1 MHRSKKVCVKSTI
14 IQLVESPRWSKL
26 VFLILLDF
34 CIFPVLIWLCY
45 ALRQF
50 NLGADVVPNI
60 AFGSLWVSGIA
71 VLSLLL
77 CGVYRFIVRT
87 YNEVFMVKLGLAT
100 LLSVV
105 GLYAL
110 AYFSH
115 AFIPTSIPLMFGFFM
130 FAWVWFSR
138 GFIRFLVHSY
148 LHADIH
154 KKRVAIY
161 GAGYA
166 GQQVAAA
173 LSRSDEHLPL
183 FFIDDATSL
192 SGQILGG
199 LQVYDAK
206 TALKVMAK
214 RKVDEILIALPS
226 VSRPRKS
233 EIIQLLEP
241 AHLKITEI
249 PGLTKLVDG
258 EIRISDIQEVDIID
272 LLGRDPV
279 PPIQELLAKNIQDKV
294 VMVTGAGGSI
304 GSELCRQ
311 IIKNK
316 PTKLIIYEL
325 TEFALYSIDK
335 ELNLKSQIEII
346 PILGTVLDQAK
357 LERILEQYAV
367 QTVYHAAAYKHVP
380 LVECNPLAGLKN
392 NAIGTAFSLN
402 AAVKK
407 GVETFVLI
415 STDKAVR
422 PTNVMGASK
431 RMAELYCQ
439 AMAEAQSQTQVS
451 IVRFGNVLGSSGS
464 VVPLFKQ
471 QIAKGGPITVTHPD
485 VTRYFMTIP
494 EASQLV
500 IQAGALGQGGDV
512 FLLDMGDPVRIQDLA
527 RQMIAL
533 SGLKYRATDSDIGD
547 IGIEYSGLRPGEKL
561 YEELLIDHDNTE
573 ITQHSRILRSFEKHY
588 PLHQLIEV
596 FEKMNSLTAID
607 EDIDWALKQLEYYVD
622 GYQRGKEIKVN

>member
-1 MHRSKKVCVKSTI
+1 MKSI
-14 IQLVESPRWSKL
+14 VIPLVESPRAAKL
-26 VFLILLDF
+26 AFLVILDF
-34 CIFPVLIWLCY
+34 CVFPVLIWLCY
-45 ALRQF
+45 AIRQF
-50 NLGADVVPNI
+50 DLGAEVVPNI
-60 AFGSLWVSGIA
+60 PFGSLWVSAIA
-71 VLSLLL
+71 VILLFVF
-77 CGVYRFIVRT
+77 GVYRFIVRT

-100 LLSVV
+100 FLAVA

-110 AYFSH
+110 AYLTD
-115 AFIPTSIPLMFGFFM
+115 AFIPTSIPLMFGFMM
-130 FAWVWFSR
+130 FAWIWLSR
-138 GFIRFLVHSY
+138 GVIRFLVRAYTHSNT
-148 LHADIH
+148 LR
-154 KKRVAIY
+154 KRVAIY

-166 GQQVAAA
+166 GQQVAAT
-173 LSRSDEHLPL
+173 LQRSDEHTAV
-183 FFIDDATSL
+183 FFLDDNPSL
-192 SGQILGG
+192 ARQMIGG
-199 LQVYDAK
+199 LRVYAPKDALAQLEK
-206 TALKVMAK
+206 QQI
-214 RKVDEILIALPS
+214 DEILIALPS
-226 VSRPRKS
+226 VGRSRKS
-233 EIIQLLEP
+233 EIVKFLEP

-258 EIRISDIQEVDIID
+258 EIRVSDIQEVDIID

-279 PPIQELLAKNIQDKV
+279 PPVAELLEKNIKDKV

-311 IIKNK
+311 IIKNQ
-316 PTKLIIYEL
+316 PQKLVIYEL

-335 ELNLKSQIEII
+335 ELRLASNIEII

-357 LERILEQYAV
+357 LERIIEQYAV

-380 LVECNPLAGLKN
+380 LVECNPIAGLKN

-402 AAVKK
+402 AAVKN

-439 AMAEAQSQTQVS
+439 AMAEAQDQTQIS

-485 VTRYFMTIP
+485 VTRFFMTIP

-500 IQAGALGQGGDV
+500 IQAGALGHGGDV
-512 FLLDMGDPVRIQDLA
+512 FLLDMGEPVRIQDLA

-533 SGLKYRATDSDIGD
+533 SGLKVREADSQDGD
-547 IGIEYSGLRPGEKL
+547 IEIQYSGLRPGEKL
-561 YEELLIDHDNTE
+561 YEELLIDADNTE
-573 ITQHSRILRSFEKHY
+573 VTQHSRILRSYEKMY
-588 PLHQLIEV
+588 PLDELLQV
-596 FEKMNSLTAID
+596 FERFNDLTAVQS
-607 EDIDWALKQLEYYVD
+607 DIDWALSQLEHYVD
-622 GYQRGKEIKVN
+622 GYQRGKEVKVN

>member
-1 MHRSKKVCVKSTI
+1 MKSTI

-50 NLGADVVPNI
+50 DLGADVVPNI

-407 GVETFVLI
+407 GVETFVLM
-415 STDKAVR
+415 STAKAVR
-422 PTNVMGASK
+422 PTNVRGASK

-533 SGLKYRATDSDIGD
+533 SGLKYRATDSEIGD

-573 ITQHSRILRSFEKHY
+573 ITEHSRILRSFEKHY
-588 PLHQLIEV
+588 PLQQLIEV

>member
-1 MHRSKKVCVKSTI
+1 MKSI
-14 IQLVESPRWSKL
+14 IEPAVESPRSVKL
-26 VFLILLDF
+26 AFLMVLDF
-34 CIFPVLIWLCY
+34 CVFPVLLWLCY
-45 ALRQF
+45 AIRQF
-50 NLGADVVPNI
+50 DLGAEVVPNL
-60 AFGSLWVSGIA
+60 AFGSVWASVIA
-71 VLSLLL
+71 VVSLFIF
-77 CGVYRFIVRT
+77 GVYRFIVRT
-87 YNEVFMVKLGLAT
+87 YSELFMVKLGLGTSLTVA
-100 LLSVV
+100 

-110 AYFSH
+110 AYFTD
-115 AFIPTSIPLMFGFFM
+115 AFIPTSIPLMFGFLM

-138 GFIRFLVHSY
+138 GFIRFIVRSY
-148 LHADIH
+148 LQADIQ

-161 GAGYA
+161 GAGNA
-166 GQQVAAA
+166 GQQIAAA
-173 LSRSDEHLPL
+173 LYNSDEHLPVL
-183 FFIDDATSL
+183 FIDDDPSL
-192 SGQILGG
+192 TGQQLGR
-199 LQVYDAK
+199 LKVYDADS
-206 TALKVMAK
+206 ALKLLAK
-214 RKVDEILIALPS
+214 KNVDEILIALPS
-226 VSRPRKS
+226 VGRMRKS
-233 EIIQLLEP
+233 EIVKFLEP
-241 AHLKITEI
+241 AHIKITEI

-258 EIRISDIQEVDIID
+258 EIRVSDIQEVDIID

-279 PPIQELLAKNIQDKV
+279 PPVPELLAKNIQDKMV
-294 VMVTGAGGSI
+294 LVTGAGGSI

-311 IIKNK
+311 IVKNK
-316 PTKLIIYEL
+316 PKALVIYEL

-335 ELNLKSQIEII
+335 ELRLNNDVTII
-346 PILGTVLDQAK
+346 PILGSVLDQAK
-357 LERILEQYAV
+357 LERVMEQYRV

-402 AAVKK
+402 AAVKT

-439 AMAEAQSQTQVS
+439 AMAEAQDQTQIS

-471 QIAKGGPITVTHPD
+471 QIAKGGPITVTHPE

-512 FLLDMGDPVRIQDLA
+512 FLLDMGEPVRIQDLA

-533 SGLKYRATDSDIGD
+533 SGLKVRETGSQEGD
-547 IGIEYSGLRPGEKL
+547 IEIQYSGLRPGEKL
-561 YEELLIDHDNTE
+561 YEELLIDADNTE
-573 ITQHSRILRSFEKHY
+573 VTQHSRILRSYEKMY
-588 PLHQLIEV
+588 PLDELLLV
-596 FEKMNSLTAID
+596 FERMHDLTAIQS
-607 EDIDWALKQLEYYVD
+607 DIDWALAQLEHYVD
-622 GYQRGKEIKVN
+622 GYVRGKEVKVN

>member
-1 MHRSKKVCVKSTI
+1 MIVPFAAA
-14 IQLVESPRWSKL
+14 PRHLKQS
-26 VFLILLDF
+26 FLIALDF
-34 CIFPVLIWLCY
+34 MVFPILIWLCY
-45 ALRQF
+45 ALRAF
-50 NLGADVVPNI
+50 NLGTEVVPNL
-60 AFGSLWVSGIA
+60 AFGSLWVSFLA
-71 VLSLLL
+71 VLALLI
-77 CGVYRFIVRT
+77 CGVYSFIVRT
-87 YNEVFMVKLGLAT
+87 FNEVFIAKLALAT
-100 LLSVV
+100 TLTVV
-105 GLYAL
+105 GLYAM
-110 AYFSH
+110 AYWTH
-115 AFIPTSIPLMFGFFM
+115 AFIPTSIPFMFGFLMFM
-130 FAWVWFSR
+130 WVWFSR
-138 GFIRFLVHSY
+138 VIIRSVVKSNLQS
-148 LHADIH
+148 DIPR
-154 KKRVAIY
+154 KRVAIY

-166 GQQVAAA
+166 GQQVAAT
-173 LSRSDEHLPL
+173 LYRSDEHLPI
-183 FFIDDATSL
+183 FFIDDDASL
-192 SGQILGG
+192 SGQMMGG
-199 LQVYDAK
+199 LKVYNP
-206 TALKVMAK
+206 TYALNLLSKQN
-214 RKVDEILIALPS
+214 VDEILIALPS
-226 VSRPRKS
+226 VGRMRKS
-233 EIIQLLEP
+233 EIIKFLEP
-241 AHLKITEI
+241 AHLKIIEI
-249 PGLTKLVDG
+249 PGLTRLVDG

-279 PPIQELLAKNIQDKV
+279 PPIQELLAKNIQNKV

-316 PTKLIIYEL
+316 PNKLVIYEL
-325 TEFALYSIDK
+325 TEFALYAIDK
-335 ELNLKSQIEII
+335 ELNLSSDIEII
-346 PILGTVLDQAK
+346 PILGTVLDQRK
-357 LERILEQYAV
+357 LERVIEQYQV

-392 NAIGTAFSLN
+392 NSIGTAFSLN

-439 AMAEAQSQTQVS
+439 AMAEAQNQTQVS

-512 FLLDMGDPVRIQDLA
+512 FLLDMGEPVRIQDLA
-527 RQMIAL
+527 RQMISL
-533 SGLKYRATDSDIGD
+533 SGLKVREESSNNGD
-547 IGIEYSGLRPGEKL
+547 IAIQYSGLRPGEKL
-561 YEELLIDHDNTE
+561 YEELLIDHEDTE

-588 PLHQLIEV
+588 PLDELVEI
-596 FEKMNSLTAID
+596 FERLNALTAID
-607 EDIDWALKQLEYYVD
+607 SDVDWALAQLEHYVD

>member
-1 MHRSKKVCVKSTI
+1 MKSI
-14 IQLVESPRWSKL
+14 VIPLVESPRAAKL
-26 VFLILLDF
+26 AFLVILDF
-34 CIFPVLIWLCY
+34 CVFPVLIWLCY
-45 ALRQF
+45 AIRQF
-50 NLGADVVPNI
+50 DLGAEVVPNI
-60 AFGSLWVSGIA
+60 PFGSLWVSAIA
-71 VLSLLL
+71 VILLFVF
-77 CGVYRFIVRT
+77 GVYRFIVRT

-100 LLSVV
+100 FLAVA

-110 AYFSH
+110 AYLTD
-115 AFIPTSIPLMFGFFM
+115 AFIPTSIPLMFGFMM

-138 GFIRFLVHSY
+138 GIIRFIVRSY
-148 LHADIH
+148 VQAGIP
-154 KKRVAIY
+154 KKRIAIY
-161 GAGYA
+161 GAGNA
-166 GQQVAAA
+166 GQQVAAT
-173 LSRSDEHLPL
+173 LNRSNEHLPL
-183 FFIDDATSL
+183 LFIDDNPSL
-192 SGQILGG
+192 SGQNIGG
-199 LQVYDAK
+199 IDVYLPE
-206 TALKVMAK
+206 TALKCFGK
-214 RKVDEILIALPS
+214 LRIDEILIALPS
-226 VSRPRKS
+226 VERSRKS
-233 EIIQLLEP
+233 EIVKFLEP

-258 EIRISDIQEVDIID
+258 EIRVSDIQEVDIID

-279 PPIQELLAKNIQDKV
+279 PPVAELLEKNIKDKV

-311 IIKNK
+311 IIKNQ
-316 PTKLIIYEL
+316 PQKLVIYEL

-335 ELNLKSQIEII
+335 ELRLASNIEII

-357 LERILEQYAV
+357 LERIIEQYAV

-380 LVECNPLAGLKN
+380 LVECNPIAGLKN

-402 AAVKK
+402 AAVKN

-439 AMAEAQSQTQVS
+439 AMAEAQDQTQIS

-485 VTRYFMTIP
+485 VTRFFMTIP

-500 IQAGALGQGGDV
+500 IQAGALGHGGDV
-512 FLLDMGDPVRIQDLA
+512 FLLDMGEPVRIQDLA

-533 SGLKYRATDSDIGD
+533 SGLKVREADSQDGD
-547 IGIEYSGLRPGEKL
+547 IEIQYSGLRPGEKL
-561 YEELLIDHDNTE
+561 YEELLIDADNTE
-573 ITQHSRILRSFEKHY
+573 VTQHSRILRSYEKMY
-588 PLHQLIEV
+588 PLDELLQV
-596 FEKMNSLTAID
+596 FERFNDLTAVQSD
-607 EDIDWALKQLEYYVD
+607 LDWALSQLEHYVD
-622 GYQRGKEIKVN
+622 GYQRGKEVKVN

>member
-1 MHRSKKVCVKSTI
+1 MKSI
-14 IQLVESPRWSKL
+14 IEPAVESPRSVKL
-26 VFLILLDF
+26 AFLVVLDF
-34 CIFPVLIWLCY
+34 CVFPVLLWLCY
-45 ALRQF
+45 AIRQF
-50 NLGADVVPNI
+50 DLGAEVVPNL
-60 AFGSLWVSGIA
+60 AFGSVWASVIA
-71 VLSLLL
+71 VVSLFIF
-77 CGVYRFIVRT
+77 GVYRFIVRT
-87 YNEVFMVKLGLAT
+87 YSELFMFKLGLGTALT
-100 LLSVV
+100 VA

-110 AYFSH
+110 AYFTD
-115 AFIPTSIPLMFGFFM
+115 AFIPTSIPLMFGFLM

-138 GFIRFLVHSY
+138 GFIRAIVKSY
-148 LHADIH
+148 LQSDVPR
-154 KKRVAIY
+154 KRVAIY

-173 LSRSDEHLPL
+173 LYRSNEHLL
-183 FFIDDATSL
+183 VFFIDDDASL
-192 SGQILGG
+192 FGQMMGG
-199 LQVYDAK
+199 LKVYSPAY
-206 TALKVMAK
+206 ALKLFAK
-214 RKVDEILIALPS
+214 QQVDEILIALPS
-226 VSRPRKS
+226 VGRVRKS
-233 EIIQLLEP
+233 EIVKFLEP

-258 EIRISDIQEVDIID
+258 EIRVSDIQEVDIID

-279 PPIQELLAKNIQDKV
+279 PPIQELLAKNIFNKV

-316 PTKLIIYEL
+316 PQKLVIYEL

-335 ELNLKSQIEII
+335 ELKLNTEIEIV
-346 PILGTVLDQAK
+346 PILGTVLDQPK
-357 LERILEQYAV
+357 LERVIEQYQV

-392 NAIGTAFSLN
+392 NSIGTAFSLN

-439 AMAEAQSQTQVS
+439 AMAEAQDQTQVS

-471 QIAKGGPITVTHPD
+471 QILKGGPITVTHPD

-500 IQAGALGQGGDV
+500 IQAGALGEGGDV
-512 FLLDMGDPVRIQDLA
+512 FLLDMGEPVRIQDLA
-527 RQMIAL
+527 RQMISL
-533 SGLKYRATDSDIGD
+533 SGLKVREQDSKTGD
-547 IGIEYSGLRPGEKL
+547 IEIQYSGLRPGEKL
-561 YEELLIDHDNTE
+561 YEELLIDHEDTE
-573 ITQHSRILRSFEKHY
+573 ITQHSRILRSIEKHY
-588 PLHQLIEV
+588 PLDELITV
-596 FEKMNSLTAID
+596 FDQMYLLTAVD
-607 EDIDWALKQLEYYVD
+607 DDVNWALAQLEYYVD
-622 GYQRGKEIKVN
+622 GYHRGKEIKVN